1 MIGRCR
7 RVMAASLST
16 GNLGRLRPPDPFGFG
31 GADDGDGR
39 RGRRMARAVML
50 GAFEWPAGD
59 FSFDDAGVRSSS
71 S

>member
-1 MIGRCR
+1 
-7 RVMAASLST
+7 MATANLNT
-16 GNLGRLRPPDPFGFG
+16 GNLGGIRPLDPFGFG

-39 RGRRMARAVML
+39 RGRRMARGVML
-50 GAFEWPAGD
+50 DAFEWPAGD